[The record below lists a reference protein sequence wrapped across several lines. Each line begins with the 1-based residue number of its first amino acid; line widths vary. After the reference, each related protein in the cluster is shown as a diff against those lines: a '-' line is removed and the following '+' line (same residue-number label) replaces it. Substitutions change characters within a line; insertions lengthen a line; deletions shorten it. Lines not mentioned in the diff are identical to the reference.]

1 MLRYSTLVLA
11 VSGMTALLGASGCE
25 VKNCETADGKSAVCA
40 ASLTRFEADDIVLDP
55 IAYAPGT
62 DVTVHGNYGDIH
74 VVEGAEGE
82 VRVKLEPFNY
92 RGHDEEAAARNELEN
107 NADYTFEE
115 NDSGIYVETE
125 RHDSKTGLGA
135 DITVYLPPEF
145 DGRLSLVNSSDGPV
159 NPGDIEADFV
169 GAASSLELS
178 TKSLGDC
185 TVNGA
190 PSVLDTRASCDGEI
204 VVTNVS
210 NGGAISSKGLG
221 GSVRL
226 VLAGLT
232 DSAGGSVS
240 TEDGDI
246 TLRFPEGGTFTVTA
260 LATEDGTVTAP
271 ALEEACAA
279 DIAAESSASFTC
291 GDTQGDP
298 HFTITAGTDGVGPSN
313 ISLSF

>member
-1 MLRYSTLVLA
+1 MLRYGKLALA

-25 VKNCETADGKSAVCA
+25 VKNCETADGKNAVCA
-40 ASLTRFEADDIVLDP
+40 ASLTRFEADDIDMDP
-55 IAYAPGT
+55 IAYTPGT

-74 VVEGAEGE
+74 VVEGAAGE

-92 RGHDEEAAARNELEN
+92 RGHDEEAAARKELED

-145 DGRLSLVNSSDGPV
+145 DGKLALVNASDGPV
-159 NPGDIEADFV
+159 NPGDIDADFV
-169 GAASSLELS
+169 GAASSLDVA

-190 PSVLDTRASCDGEI
+190 PSVLTTRATCDGEI
-204 VVTNVS
+204 AITNVS
-210 NGGAISSKGLG
+210 NGGTISSKGLG
-221 GSVRL
+221 GGVRL

-232 DSAGGSVS
+232 DGAGGNVT

-246 TLRFPEGGTFTVTA
+246 TVRFPEGAIFTVSA
-260 LATEDGTVTAP
+260 LATEDGKVSAS
-271 ALEEACAA
+271 ALEETCVA
-279 DIAAESSASFTC
+279 DSAAESSASFTC

-298 HFTITAGTDGVGPSN
+298 HFTVTAGTDGVGPSN